1 MLSPCN
7 QKKIS
12 KDRPSNIDSKKLD
25 AMKNQHQQ
33 RRGEGLTGTKAL
45 LWNFGK
51 IQTFLKDSS
60 LSQSFSPSF
69 PVDAQ
74 NYFFKTSF

>member
-1 MLSPCN
+1 MMLSPYN

-12 KDRPSNIDSKKLD
+12 KDRSSNIDSNELD
-25 AMKNQHQQ
+25 PMKNHHQQ

-60 LSQSFSPSF
+60 LS
-69 PVDAQ
+69 
-74 NYFFKTSF
+74 